1 MELNGIT
8 NQIMMIQWIITY
20 YPFGQGIFYTFRGWI
35 LGFFWRYSWSWD
47 VLGYSPNK
55 KMPVTSIITTIFFG
69 IGPKKLHYPL
79 ELDGEISFI
88 QKYLYNYVCIYTY
101 TYIYIYIHVHISSM
115 STSWKPTFIVNLSG

>member
-1 MELNGIT
+1 MD
-8 NQIMMIQWIITY
+8 
-20 YPFGQGIFYTFRGWI
+20 FRI
-35 LGFFWRYSWSWD
+35 LLEILLV

-88 QKYLYNYVCIYTY
+88 QKCLYNYVCIYTY
-101 TYIYIYIHVHISSM
+101 IYLYIHIHVHISSNVYVLEANFYREFEWL
-115 STSWKPTFIVNLSG
+115 SPLGPGPLLARKELKPLKPQKRIQPTQKLTYQY